1 MHEYS
6 IALSIVQI
14 AESEA
19 RKYAAEGIESIEL
32 EVGKLSGIELSALE
46 FAWEP
51 AVAGSLLEHALRK
64 VHVVGGVAICA
75 ECQTQFDINEIYD
88 ACPECGSYQKDIVE
102 GKELKI
108 KSLTLIE

>member
-6 IALSIVQI
+6 IAMSIVQI
-14 AESEA
+14 AETEA
-19 RKYAAEGIESIEL
+19 RKYAAEGIEAIEL
-32 EVGKLSGIELSALE
+32 EIGRLSGIELAALE

-51 AVAGSLLEHALRK
+51 AVAGSLLEHASK
-64 VHVVGGVAICA
+64 QVYVIEGVAVCS
-75 ECQTQFDINEIYD
+75 ECQTRYGLNEIYD
-88 ACPECGSYQKDIVE
+88 ACPKCGSYQKDIVQ